1 MIPADLLILH
11 TSDEKGTCYVE
22 TKNLD
27 GETNLKIKSANKDL
41 QVRFHTESELRA
53 IDGEVNCEGP
63 NNAIYNFE
71 GMINLKGQ

>member
-27 GETNLKIKSANKDL
+27 GETNLKIKSANKEMQQMFDS
-41 QVRFHTESELRA
+41 ESALRE
-53 IDGEVNCEGP
+53 IDGEINCEGP
-63 NNAIYNFE
+63 NNAIYKFE
-71 GMINLKGQ
+71 GMI